1 MSAVTPEEIVDSAA
15 IASASAKVKSVAFTS
30 PTEAQVTYDIL
41 VSGTPMMPNA
51 TGKAVLENN
60 VWLVS
65 QETFCTLAALSG
77 AGTIPGC

>member
-1 MSAVTPEEIVDSAA
+1 MKIDLQKVEE
-15 IASASAKVKSVAFTS
+15 ASKEIYIRALKLL
-30 PTEAQVTYDIL
+30 PPDIKQGFDRL
-41 VSGTPMMPNA
+41 GKNETNA